1 MRRSRRRASSAGWR
15 HAIERLNLALFV
27 DTEDQRG
34 SGGPDTGRR
43 EVSLAGDEKHG
54 GVETMG
60 KTRMDLSFVGK
71 LLEEQDEDV
80 LRERIRVLSQV

>member
-1 MRRSRRRASSAGWR
+1 M
-15 HAIERLNLALFV
+15 NLALLV

-34 SGGPDTGRR
+34 SGDPDTGRR
-43 EVSLAGDEKHG
+43 EVSLAGDEKPG